1 MIRAYTVSRKK
12 LRSEDIPSLKALNN
26 LSEKVTWLWIDG
38 SDLEKQETK
47 LMSTFFG
54 IDEKILSDVTD
65 GKASPYCERHRD
77 YVLISIPSI
86 EFDKALNV
94 HPISVII
101 KEKTLITLR
110 NECDTELFGKVV
122 ETLGGYVVENGEPS
136 LSFIVTR
143 LFREIAEQNS
153 EAMMSIRELIDEVEE
168 RALTKPS
175 DKSVT
180 HSVFRLKKEIST
192 VYRLLWVEKELMSD
206 VKERMIPFVE
216 LDEETRLVVGDA
228 IDDIER
234 ELEFVDS
241 YSRALDGILRLQ
253 DLGLIR
259 RLERTL
265 IILTVMLLL
274 LDVLIIMGEYILSVI
289 LK

>member
-1 MIRAYTVSRKK
+1 MIRAYSVSGKE
-12 LRSEDIPSLKALNN
+12 LQSGDILSSKTLNK
-26 LSEKVTWLWIDG
+26 LSEEVTWLWIDG

-47 LMSTFFG
+47 MISTFFG
-54 IDEKILSDVTD
+54 IEEKILSDITK
-65 GKASPYCERHRD
+65 GKVSPCCERHHD
-77 YVLISIPSI
+77 HVLISIPSI

-110 NECDTELFGKVV
+110 NECDTELVGKVV
-122 ETLGGYVVENGEPS
+122 ETLGGYVVENGETH
-136 LSFIVTR
+136 LSFVVTR

-168 RALTKPS
+168 KALTKPS

-180 HSVFRLKKEIST
+180 HFVFRLKKEIST
-192 VYRLLWVEKELMSD
+192 LYRLLWVEKELMSD

-216 LDEETRLVVGDA
+216 LDEEARLVVADA

-234 ELEFVDS
+234 ELEFADS
-241 YSRALDGILRLQ
+241 YSRTLDGILRLQ

-265 IILTVMLLL
+265 IYLTVMLLL
-274 LDVLIIMGEYILSVI
+274 LDVLIILGEFILALS
-289 LK
+289 